1 VVVLDVGRTKGRL
14 WTKILQVVRVN
25 TNLGPNI
32 KYIMYRNNIKKKNGF
47 GLVDVG
53 GGIDMEVVIS
63 TGTYNLKLHLY
74 WMGLFRG
81 GFENAQYSQLL

>member
-1 VVVLDVGRTKGRL
+1 
-14 WTKILQVVRVN
+14 
-25 TNLGPNI
+25 
-32 KYIMYRNNIKKKNGF
+32 MYRNNIKKKNGF

>member
-32 KYIMYRNNIKKKNGF
+32 KYIMYRNNIKKKMD
-47 GLVDVG
+47 LVWWMLG
-53 GGIDMEVVIS
+53 GG
-63 TGTYNLKLHLY
+63 
-74 WMGLFRG
+74 
-81 GFENAQYSQLL
+81 